1 MFPSG
6 LLAPAPAVA
15 ACAAAAPPPS
25 VAGVTSQPEHAPVA
39 GAAAPAPPTAHGGG
53 GSSDSAEEQQGQ
65 PRRSKRRAAASAEP
79 RGDEAPAPGVAKRSR
94 HAPAG
99 GGQGPSASSPAVAEA
114 GSSAGGDA
122 DIEPAHWLAHQ
133 LLYPR
138 VYFSNQHKSLR
149 AAGVAAAVRIGGR
162 GVDSDESLAATY
174 RSLAGACPR
183 TRFYGGMRF
192 DSEAEQLEEWS
203 SFGGSVLILP
213 LWELQVCDGGR
224 TFLACHLRWWPTA
237 YARVDCS
244 HAGASTGPG
253 PGSSADVRAAFQP
266 SGSVASHIRIGS
278 ISKPGLR
285 KSADRIWLSEARVC
299 VHIVACPVSEILR
312 RGLGGRAALLRVAR
326 AAI

>member
-1 MFPSG
+1 MFPSE

-79 RGDEAPAPGVAKRSR
+79 RGDEAPAPGAAKRSR

-162 GVDSDESLAATY
+162 GVDSDESRAATY

-183 TRFYGGMRF
+183 RG
-192 DSEAEQLEEWS
+192 
-203 SFGGSVLILP
+203 
-213 LWELQVCDGGR
+213 
-224 TFLACHLRWWPTA
+224 
-237 YARVDCS
+237 DCS
-244 HAGASTGPG
+244 RAGASTGPG

-278 ISKPGLR
+278 ISKPDFANRPIASGSRRL
-285 KSADRIWLSEARVC
+285 ACVYTLSRV
-299 VHIVACPVSEILR
+299 PVSEILR

>member
-1 MFPSG
+1 MS
-6 LLAPAPAVA
+6 
-15 ACAAAAPPPS
+15 S
-25 VAGVTSQPEHAPVA
+25 ETS
-39 GAAAPAPPTAHGGG
+39 
-53 GSSDSAEEQQGQ
+53 D
-65 PRRSKRRAAASAEP
+65 ASASLITLPRAPTLPLAFARLGEALSSLEEP
-79 RGDEAPAPGVAKRSR
+79 PCIAPHAGTQKTCDEEIGT
-94 HAPAG
+94 
-99 GGQGPSASSPAVAEA
+99 
-114 GSSAGGDA
+114 SAGNWTALPQLTRLEVEIDA

-203 SFGGSVLILP
+203 SFGGSVFILP

-237 YARVDCS
+237 YARGDCS
-244 HAGASTGPG
+244 HAGASTAPG

-266 SGSVASHIRIGS
+266 SRSAASSSMDPGWDRATRHALHVMQRLYLSAEVISPVHQTLPSLVSHQGSLNANDWESAVRQVLQGIDSGKW
-278 ISKPGLR
+278 SKVSDNESFL
-285 KSADRIWLSEARVC
+285 ARYP
-299 VHIVACPVSEILR
+299 HRHAT
-312 RGLGGRAALLRVAR
+312 
-326 AAI
+326 